1 MFMLRLENQR
11 PGSKTLCDFSF
22 IVVLKGIMA
31 FLRQSFLL
39 NKNGNFNR
47 VETGSRMK
55 YAKQKE
61 GIFVKFILSKNK
73 ILNNVSMYQF
83 VVFKPLSYYFKE
95 TIGFDVK
102 SSFARPPVSCLIK
115 PGDMT
120 QEC

>member
-1 MFMLRLENQR
+1 
-11 PGSKTLCDFSF
+11 
-22 IVVLKGIMA
+22 
-31 FLRQSFLL
+31 
-39 NKNGNFNR
+39 
-47 VETGSRMK
+47 MK

-83 VVFKPLSYYFKE
+83 VVFKPLSYCFEE